1 LWRLSDLYG
10 FNIATDLVFDGMH
23 CISLNIFKKYI
34 KDFVRIY
41 GSIEEDKRNIEAA
54 LEVVEIAC
62 LKSMAKRWPTAS
74 TS

>member
-1 LWRLSDLYG
+1 
-10 FNIATDLVFDGMH
+10 MH